1 MTIVLLD
8 EGLHKLQFVKIK
20 GPQYLWSTIKW
31 NAVEQDT
38 LVKVWKIVTDEKK
51 LSQSKGT
58 WWLNVMWYPGRHTGI
73 ENNVSKNRKIGTNYE
88 L

>member
-20 GPQYLWSTIKW
+20 GPQYLWNTIKW

-38 LVKVWKIVTDEKK
+38 LVKVWKIVTTEKSIRWHDYLK
-51 LSQSKGT
+51 DKGSGYET
-58 WWLNVMWYPGRHTGI
+58 ENDIHFKNLGI
-73 ENNVSKNRKIGTNYE
+73 E
-88 L
+88 